1 MSPDPTLDIPTA
13 SGAPTGDAIGDQ
25 IADQNMV
32 DALLAHA
39 SQGANPT
46 DPAVGA
52 LQRPGAGTGSAGSM
66 PLRDFGDLQQG
77 GAGDP
82 ERNIQLLRDVTMR
95 VKVEL
100 GRGKMHLRDV
110 LRLTEGSVIELEKNA
125 GDPLEIYVND
135 RLVAKGEVL
144 VLNENF
150 CVRLTQIFSA
160 EECMRLRGNG

>member
-1 MSPDPTLDIPTA
+1 MNPDPTLDITTEGGEP
-13 SGAPTGDAIGDQ
+13 SGASTTDQ
-25 IADQNMV
+25 STI
-32 DALLAHA
+32 DALLANA
-39 SQGANPT
+39 SQAASSGPPAS
-46 DPAVGA
+46 DPA
-52 LQRPGAGTGSAGSM
+52 AGGGSESAGAAGEATPM
-66 PLRDFGDLQQG
+66 PLGDFGDLQQG
-77 GAGDP
+77 SFGDP
-82 ERNIQLLRDVTMR
+82 ERNIQLLRDVMMR

-125 GDPLEIYVND
+125 GDPLEIFVND

-160 EECMRLRGNG
+160 EECTRLKGNA